1 MTKIS
6 NDELLKR
13 VKKRKIIK
21 SFIIIFGLLTIGLS
35 VYSLVTKFSP
45 IPALITF
52 IIEVVL
58 TNYRNKIDIKGE

>member
-21 SFIIIFGLLTIGLS
+21 SFIIVFGLLTIGLS

>member
-58 TNYRNKIDIKGE
+58 TNYRNKINIKGE

>member
-58 TNYRNKIDIKGE
+58 TNYRNKTDIKGE